1 MFDVGIEIV
10 LYFSILNAGLIIIG
24 EGSWYEMPLVF
35 LIQIVVKSDV

>member
-10 LYFSILNAGLIIIG
+10 LYFSILDWGLVGID

-35 LIQIVVKSDV
+35 LIQIFVKTDV